1 MQINKIYYKIFTIA
15 MAVLL
20 MVSCEKEIEFKGSEV
35 KPMMVVNGLVTPD
48 STIKVHLSKS
58 KFFLS
63 NKEGIELIPNAD
75 IDIYINGEAKGKMQY
90 KEFGEYNKS
99 GIYTSSVR
107 PNINDTVKLIV
118 ANTDNIEGVQAE
130 VVVPKQSVILSVDT
144 VSQTTQYEVEIY
156 EFDGENYVPSK
167 AYNYSKK
174 LMVSITIDDPPL
186 VENFYRLNA
195 RTRSQLHYPDTTYV
209 WEEYEYFYPESS
221 DNPSGGLLG
230 FIEDFNM
237 ARKNYTF
244 TDEFYDGKKI
254 ILKFETTM
262 YSWSDNTYPGNN
274 EYGGENSQPVGLQD
288 PDSRS
293 KQLIVNLQSISKE
306 MYLYF
311 KTKESAEDVF
321 ETFFTEPV
329 QIYSNVENG
338 TGVLGAYTSHEI
350 IIDLP

>member
-1 MQINKIYYKIFTIA
+1 
-15 MAVLL
+15 LL
-20 MVSCEKEIEFKGSEV
+20 MVSCEKEIEFKGGEV

-48 STIKVHLSKS
+48 STIKIHLSKS

-75 IDIYINGEAKGKMQY
+75 IDIYINGEVKGKMQY
-90 KEFGEYNKS
+90 KEFG
-99 GIYTSSVR
+99 IYTSSVQ
-107 PNINDTVKLIV
+107 PNINDIVKLVI
-118 ANTDNIEGVQAE
+118 AKMGNIEGVQAE

-144 VSQTTQYEVEIY
+144 ASQTTQDEIY
-156 EFDGENYVPSK
+156 EFNGEDYVPSGKYDYTK
-167 AYNYSKK
+167 A
-174 LMVSITIDDPPL
+174 LTVTLTIADPPV

-195 RTRSQLHYPDTTYV
+195 RIRSLLHFPDTTIV
-209 WEEYEYFYPESS
+209 WEEYEYFYPEGS
-221 DNPSGGLLG
+221 DNPNKGPLG

-237 ARKNYTF
+237 AKKHYTF

-262 YSWSDNTYPGNN
+262 YSWSDDIYPGND
-274 EYGGENSQPVGLQD
+274 EDGGGNSQPGG

-293 KQLIVNLQSISKE
+293 RQLIVNLQSISKE

-311 KTKESAEDVF
+311 KTKESAENVF

-329 QIYSNVENG
+329 QIYSNIENG

>member
-1 MQINKIYYKIFTIA
+1 MQINKIYYKIFTVA

-63 NKEGIELIPNAD
+63 NKEGTELIPNAD

-144 VSQTTQYEVEIY
+144 ASQTTQDEIY
-156 EFDGENYVPSK
+156 EFNGEDYVPSGKYDYTK
-167 AYNYSKK
+167 A
-174 LMVSITIDDPPL
+174 LTVTLTIEDPPV
-186 VENFYRLNA
+186 VENFYRLN
-195 RTRSQLHYPDTTYV
+195 TKIRSLLHFPDTTIF
-209 WEEYEYFYPESS
+209 WEKYEYFYPESS

-254 ILKFETTM
+254 ILKFETAM
-262 YSWSDNTYPGNN
+262 YSWSDDIYPGND
-274 EYGGENSQPVGLQD
+274 EDGGGNSQPGD

-311 KTKESAEDVF
+311 KTKESAENVF

-329 QIYSNVENG
+329 QIYSNIENG
-338 TGVLGAYTSHEI
+338 TGILGAYTSHEI
-350 IIDLP
+350 VINLP